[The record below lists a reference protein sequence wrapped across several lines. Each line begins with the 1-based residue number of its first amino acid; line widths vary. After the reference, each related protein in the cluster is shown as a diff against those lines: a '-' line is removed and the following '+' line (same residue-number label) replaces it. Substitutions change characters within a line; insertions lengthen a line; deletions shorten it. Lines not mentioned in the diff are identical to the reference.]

1 MKNLLLSAYALEHEI
16 CGVSDPFLQ
25 VQILHLLRILGTGHR
40 KASDAMSE
48 ILAQVPPSPS
58 LFLTA
63 SFFVV

>member
-48 ILAQVPPSPS
+48 ILAQV
-58 LFLTA
+58 FL
-63 SFFVV
+63 SVSVSVSS